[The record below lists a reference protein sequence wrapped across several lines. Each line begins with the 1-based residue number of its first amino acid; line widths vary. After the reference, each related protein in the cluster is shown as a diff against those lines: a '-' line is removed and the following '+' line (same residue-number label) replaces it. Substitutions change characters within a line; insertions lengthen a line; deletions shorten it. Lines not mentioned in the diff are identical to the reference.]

1 MSPLYRTIHPT
12 SEVDLIIALLN
23 EDRISQTPQT
33 GHRGDTSILSAWIL
47 QILSLRY
54 SKSGYS
60 SFTFRLL
67 YLYLLGDIYFRA
79 PAYRTQSRSC
89 LYNEVESCSDHAL
102 NRYVISTPSLSS
114 FLPQL
119 VTPERR
125 VLPHICVCTLKGN
138 GRETQRMPRGRARR
152 IDLLVASESTLS
164 YTIFPLLHL
173 YHFHII
179 ILAMVD
185 HD

>member
-1 MSPLYRTIHPT
+1 VTRQSCRLGSCRSYRYDIANPVIHHSPFVFYISTYSVIPT
-12 SEVDLIIALLN
+12 LVPVYA
-23 EDRISQTPQT
+23 
-33 GHRGDTSILSAWIL
+33 
-47 QILSLRY
+47 
-54 SKSGYS
+54 
-60 SFTFRLL
+60 
-67 YLYLLGDIYFRA
+67 
-79 PAYRTQSRSC
+79 TQSLSC
-89 LYNEVESCSDHAL
+89 TYNEVELCNDHAL